1 MTSIRIQPQRPI
13 KPFCGLALIGESPG
27 ADEIAQGIPFVG
39 KSGQLL
45 NTVLEQV
52 GIDREACLVTNV
64 FLERPEGN
72 KIDLFFRSANQDD
85 ADFITKYGYHRNR
98 VVKDEYR
105 LDMERLDAELIE
117 YQPALILL
125 LGATALWRINRE
137 SGITAALW
145 RINRESGITAAR
157 GNWSLSQPYGGNRLV
172 GIMPTWHPSAVLRNA
187 NDKLEEFCAD
197 ISQVADALHVLESA
211 EEAEAAEA

>member
-137 SGITAALW
+137 SGITAA
-145 RINRESGITAAR
+145 R